1 MINTLMEIREPIV
14 AYGKKILTKEEYLTF
29 ERSSTEKHEY
39 FQGEIFLM
47 SGAGKRHNI
56 IFSNLFIEIGIKLKG
71 KSCRPYGSDM
81 RVYIPQNTLFTY
93 PDISIFCGEMELLDE
108 DNAIGPSVIIEILS
122 PSTKSY
128 DRGDKFKLYRA
139 IPTLRE
145 YILIDSETV
154 GIEVFRLNSANHWEL
169 EEVKSPDH
177 ELVINTIE
185 FALPLKSI
193 YKDTKLIA

>member
-1 MINTLMEIREPIV
+1 MDIREPIV
-14 AYGKKILTKEEYLTF
+14 AYGKKILTQEEYLKF
-29 ERSSTEKHEY
+29 ERASSEKHEY

-47 SGAGKRHNI
+47 SGAGIRHNF
-56 IFSNLFIEIGIKLKG
+56 IFSNLFGELTIHLKG
-71 KSCRPYGSDM
+71 KSCRPFGSDM

-93 PDISIFCGEMELLDE
+93 PDISIFCGDMEMLDD
-108 DNAIGPSVIIEILS
+108 DNAIGPTVLIEILS

-128 DRGDKFKLYRA
+128 DRGDKFKLYRE

-145 YILIDSETV
+145 YILIDSEAV
-154 GIEVFRLNSANHWEL
+154 GIEVFRFNANSHWEL
-169 EEVKSPDH
+169 EEVKNPDH

-185 FALPLKSI
+185 FTLPLKSI

>member
-1 MINTLMEIREPIV
+1 MNTLMEIREPIV
-14 AYGKKILTKEEYLTF
+14 AYGKKILTKEEYLMF
-29 ERSSTEKHEY
+29 ERASTEKHEY

-56 IFSNLFIEIGIKLKG
+56 IFSNLFGDVAFYLKN

-128 DRGDKFKLYRA
+128 DRGDKFKLYRE

-145 YILIDSETV
+145 YILIDSEAV
-154 GIEVFRLNSANHWEL
+154 GIEVFRLNANNHWEL
-169 EEVKSPDH
+169 EEVKNPDH
-177 ELVINTIE
+177 ELVINTIG
-185 FALPLKSI
+185 FTLPLKSI